1 MANVIYAG
9 RVSAYWTDIETMNYF
24 IANKKTIPLGRKPT
38 VAEVIKALQ
47 ECPQNAPIC
56 NAAEGPLLSEIA
68 IFTDGAEVS
77 VELY

>member
-1 MANVIYAG
+1 
-9 RVSAYWTDIETMNYF
+9 MNYF
-24 IANKKTIPLGRKPT
+24 TANKKTIPLSRKPT
-38 VAEVIKALQ
+38 VADVIKALQ

-56 NAAEGPLLSEIA
+56 NSAVGPLLSEIA

>member
-1 MANVIYAG
+1 
-9 RVSAYWTDIETMNYF
+9 MNYF
-24 IANKKTIPLGRKPT
+24 TAEQKTIPFSRKPT

-47 ECPQNAPIC
+47 ECPQDAPIC
-56 NAAEGPLLSEIA
+56 NADGGPLCEIT